1 MFSLSYPLF
10 WLWAIFRGDAQW
22 REKNL
27 SDFQM
32 QNFML
37 NLLGKKIVLKQSLFQ
52 KLARPWKSMMCF
64 GPIWNIWTNLGY
76 SKGLFE
82 KIWKLQMFCISF
94 VYLLL
99 HVTHMQDFKKN
110 VCLQSCCWCEIGV
123 KWPIAPTNNNRDSF
137 GNFIYTTFVCN
148 DTPLSQTISNFKSWS

>member
-1 MFSLSYPLF
+1 MCYSSFGVIFSLLYHLF

-32 QNFML
+32 KNFML
-37 NLLGKKIVLKQSLFQ
+37 NLLEKKIVLKQSLFQ

-99 HVTHMQDFKKN
+99 HVTHMQNFFKKCVLAKLLLVRN
-110 VCLQSCCWCEIGV
+110 WGKMTHC
-123 KWPIAPTNNNRDSF
+123 PNRDF
-137 GNFIYTTFVCN
+137 F
-148 DTPLSQTISNFKSWS
+148 

>member
-1 MFSLSYPLF
+1 MLYSSFSVIFSLSYHLF
-10 WLWAIFRGDAQW
+10 WLWAIFRGDVQW

-27 SDFQM
+27 LDFQM

-37 NLLGKKIVLKQSLFQ
+37 NLLERKMFKSLFQ
-52 KLARPWKSMMCF
+52 KLARPWKSIMCF
-64 GPIWNIWTNLGY
+64 GPIWNIWINLGY

-82 KIWKLQMFCISF
+82 NIWKFQMFCILF

-110 VCLQSCCWCEIGV
+110 VCTQSCCCCCEIGV
-123 KWPIAPTNNNRDSF
+123 KWPIAPTNNNRH
-137 GNFIYTTFVCN
+137 FIWKFHIYHFC
-148 DTPLSQTISNFKSWS
+148 L